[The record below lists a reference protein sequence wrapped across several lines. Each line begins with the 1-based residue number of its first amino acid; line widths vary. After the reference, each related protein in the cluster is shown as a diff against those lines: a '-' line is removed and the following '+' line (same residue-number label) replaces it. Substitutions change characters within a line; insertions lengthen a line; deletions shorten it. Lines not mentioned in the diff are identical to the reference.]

1 MRTWSSQVLG
11 DTEWIRASLEGRMGV
26 QKGLLLLA
34 AHPQNIMWSW
44 DHTTVYPKKYAHGF
58 CFAVLC
64 CGYTLTDFPISIW
77 LTSLALW
84 QSNDCPS
91 ASKAILMNMDK
102 WQWQWQWQWNNL
114 YCQVTYRSCTKERS
128 GRNNIHEIYKTWQR
142 GLEAIVAY
150 VPQYQLYQAD
160 CLGSAEQKQCRVLEL
175 FQYKTRSFMR
185 MYTHIYTS
193 YGKHV
198 HIHVHV
204 YTSIH
209 RESIITIDAS
219 MY

>member
-1 MRTWSSQVLG
+1 MAFRRYGQGDVCFCNVAWIVFPVYIVMLWVYSSMGNEMFFFYNDNDNDNEIIFIAKWHTDHVQRTWV
-11 DTEWIRASLEGRMGV
+11 
-26 QKGLLLLA
+26 K
-34 AHPQNIMWSW
+34 N
-44 DHTTVYPKKYAHGF
+44 
-58 CFAVLC
+58 
-64 CGYTLTDFPISIW
+64 
-77 LTSLALW
+77 
-84 QSNDCPS
+84 
-91 ASKAILMNMDK
+91 
-102 WQWQWQWQWNNL
+102 
-114 YCQVTYRSCTKERS
+114 RS
-128 GRNNIHEIYKTWQR
+128 GRNDIHEIYKTWQR

-160 CLGSAEQKQCRVLEL
+160 CLGSAEQKQCWVLEL

-209 RESIITIDAS
+209 REGIITIDAS

>member
-1 MRTWSSQVLG
+1 MAQGYKMHLAKGVKISHDNDNDNDNDNEIIFIAKWHTDHVQRTWV
-11 DTEWIRASLEGRMGV
+11 
-26 QKGLLLLA
+26 K
-34 AHPQNIMWSW
+34 N
-44 DHTTVYPKKYAHGF
+44 
-58 CFAVLC
+58 
-64 CGYTLTDFPISIW
+64 
-77 LTSLALW
+77 
-84 QSNDCPS
+84 
-91 ASKAILMNMDK
+91 
-102 WQWQWQWQWNNL
+102 
-114 YCQVTYRSCTKERS
+114 RS
-128 GRNNIHEIYKTWQR
+128 GRNNMHEIYKTLQR

-175 FQYKTRSFMR
+175 FHYKTRSFMR

-209 RESIITIDAS
+209 RESIVTIDAS

>member
-1 MRTWSSQVLG
+1 MTHITKSQATPRGWERITDNKTHLRTRQYRYKWYDNDNDNDNDNEIIFIAKWHTDHVQRTWV
-11 DTEWIRASLEGRMGV
+11 
-26 QKGLLLLA
+26 K
-34 AHPQNIMWSW
+34 N
-44 DHTTVYPKKYAHGF
+44 
-58 CFAVLC
+58 
-64 CGYTLTDFPISIW
+64 
-77 LTSLALW
+77 
-84 QSNDCPS
+84 
-91 ASKAILMNMDK
+91 
-102 WQWQWQWQWNNL
+102 
-114 YCQVTYRSCTKERS
+114 RS

-185 MYTHIYTS
+185 MYTHIYAS

>member
-1 MRTWSSQVLG
+1 MHFHETRKVWIYLITICELSRANELKNSTTDINMPECALNDNDNDNDNEIIFIAKWHTDHVQRTWV
-11 DTEWIRASLEGRMGV
+11 
-26 QKGLLLLA
+26 K
-34 AHPQNIMWSW
+34 N
-44 DHTTVYPKKYAHGF
+44 
-58 CFAVLC
+58 
-64 CGYTLTDFPISIW
+64 
-77 LTSLALW
+77 
-84 QSNDCPS
+84 
-91 ASKAILMNMDK
+91 
-102 WQWQWQWQWNNL
+102 
-114 YCQVTYRSCTKERS
+114 RS

-198 HIHVHV
+198 HIYVHV